1 MNNIMGWMKEHL
13 IAFLVTGVV
22 LAGLLY
28 AVTTSWQSEQKLA
41 SQAEQLGQIR
51 GDLADI
57 KKAFIS
63 MLLDKAPNKSEII
76 KGLVGDTQTLKGIN
90 QFKAGNFDA
99 AYVMWLESA
108 QQGSEDSAFAIVA
121 ANAVLK
127 DQVTDMSLPQE
138 QRFKA
143 QEALLRAPNVKINDG
158 IIKFQPK
165 N

>member
-1 MNNIMGWMKEHL
+1 MKEHL
-13 IAFLVTGVV
+13 TAFLVTGVV

-51 GDLADI
+51 GDLAYI

-138 QRFKA
+138 QRSKA